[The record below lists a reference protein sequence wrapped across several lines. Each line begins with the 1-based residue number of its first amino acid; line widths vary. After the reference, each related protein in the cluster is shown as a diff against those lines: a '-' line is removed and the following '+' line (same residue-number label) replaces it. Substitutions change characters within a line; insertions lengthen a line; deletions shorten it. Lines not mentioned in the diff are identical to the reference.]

1 MGGEKWPA
9 FRLRWML
16 PIYLVLGALWTVA
29 VAIDIALGG
38 PTSPIHWGQIVF
50 VALVVIVGAIT
61 AWRHRRE
68 VGSSRRGDLEPDQSR
83 LSDKEAG

>member
-1 MGGEKWPA
+1 MDREKWPA

-16 PIYLVLGALWTVA
+16 PIYLVIGGLWFVA

-38 PTSPIHWGQIVF
+38 PTSPIHWLQIVF

-61 AWRHRRE
+61 EWRYRRE
-68 VGSSRRGDLEPDQSR
+68 VGSSRRRDLEPDRSLLR
-83 LSDKEAG
+83 DEGPR

>member
-1 MGGEKWPA
+1 MDGEKWPA

-38 PTSPIHWGQIVF
+38 LTSPLHWLQVVL
-50 VALVVIVGAIT
+50 VALVVIVGTIT
-61 AWRHRRE
+61 EWRHRRD
-68 VGSSRRGDLEPDQSR
+68 VASSRQGGLEPDNTDSSSPR
-83 LSDKEAG
+83 G